1 MQLTGCLPA
10 GLAEL
15 PPGPELAAALARID
29 LAAVPAGERL
39 AVLEA
44 WHRQESH
51 ARAWFVRA
59 MVAVGYADPERLDSA
74 AELPEPY
81 LDWADEIRA
90 ALAWT
95 RRAADGR
102 ADEAF
107 FLVAELPAVWS
118 ALERGHIDWPKA
130 AVFLRHLVGLPA

>member
-1 MQLTGCLPA
+1 MQQTGCLPA

-29 LAAVPAGERL
+29 LAAVPARDRL
-39 AVLEA
+39 TVLEA
-44 WHRQESH
+44 WHRQDSH
-51 ARAWFVRA
+51 TRARFLRA
-59 MVAVGYADPERLDSA
+59 MVAVGYADPDRPFSA
-74 AELPEPY
+74 TELPDPH

-102 ADEAF
+102 TDEAVA
-107 FLVAELPAVWS
+107 LVVELPAVWA
-118 ALERGHIDWPKA
+118 ALERGQIDWPKA